1 MDLVISF
8 TRYDHR
14 KKIKMFILHYYELMG
29 IRKKFLNK
37 HIDLQNIRKDM
48 ASIRRFEIFL
58 QYT

>member
-29 IRKKFLNK
+29 KI
-37 HIDLQNIRKDM
+37 
-48 ASIRRFEIFL
+48 EE
-58 QYT
+58 Y